1 VVDQETRGAARL
13 AAAVALPAALV
24 AGLVAFWALGGFGG
38 GPGHPAASLGPRA
51 TSAVPMVAPSLAVRP
66 ATVCRALLAQL
77 PSALRDRPRRP
88 VTAGSEQNAAY
99 GDPAI
104 TLACGTG
111 PGPSVDPTAD
121 VYPLSGVCWYAVPG
135 RDTTMW
141 STLDREVTITVTV
154 PNSYSGQG
162 QWVIEF
168 SGPIVASVPS
178 VTKVPSGCVR

>member
-1 VVDQETRGAARL
+1 MADQVTRGAARL
-13 AAAVALPAALV
+13 AAAVALPVALV
-24 AGLVAFWALGGFGG
+24 AGLVAFWALGGLGG
-38 GPGHPAASLGPRA
+38 GPGHPAASPGPQA
-51 TSAVPMVAPSLAVRP
+51 TSAVPMAAPSLAVRP
-66 ATVCRALLAQL
+66 ATVCRALLSQL

-88 VTAGSEQNAAY
+88 VTAGFEQNAAY

-104 TLACGTG
+104 TLACGAG
-111 PGPSVDPTAD
+111 PAPSVDPTAD

-135 RDTTMW
+135 PSSTTW
-141 STLDREVTITVTV
+141 STLDREVTVSVTV
-154 PNSYSGQG
+154 PNGYSGQG